1 MKTQETISQ
10 IRHKLWRISKE
21 PLLSLYNNIL
31 QLIPLQTPETFI
43 PLMRECLQASKQDP
57 NLVQYLSLFGM
68 LLNDQVFNQ
77 LFQGCLAEFYSKIVS

>member
-43 PLMRECLQASKQDP
+43 ALMRECLQASKQDP

-77 LFQGCLAEFYSKIVS
+77 LLQGCLVEFYSKIVS

>member
-43 PLMRECLQASKQDP
+43 ALMGECLQASKQDP

-77 LFQGCLAEFYSKIVS
+77 LFQGCLVEFYSKIVS